1 MDKNLRKTKLEAE
14 LERILKVL
22 YAEYSPEELI
32 LFGSLA
38 EGKIEETSDI
48 DLIIIK
54 RTNKRFTERI
64 GEVIEICK
72 PKMAVDFIVYTPE
85 EFSSLKERERFIKEE
100 VVEKGKV
107 IYEKQQ

>member
-1 MDKNLRKTKLEAE
+1 MDKNLRKAKLEAE
-14 LERILKVL
+14 LKRILKIL
-22 YAEYSPEELI
+22 HSEYSPERLI

-38 EGKIEETSDI
+38 EGKAEETSDI

-54 RTNKRFTERI
+54 RTDKRFTERI

-85 EFSSLKERERFIKEE
+85 EFLSLKEREPFIKEE
-100 VVEKGKV
+100 VLRKGKI
-107 IYEKQQ
+107 IYERQ